1 MQLFRYASS
10 MRSVRSGAR
19 LPGRD
24 FVCLH
29 VFANN
34 INSLL
39 TCIKLTKT
47 LLIIIITEK
56 PGCKIKINNY
66 CFLLIFLCGVMK
78 FCGAMSFN
86 NVLFKVKEV
95 LLL

>member
-10 MRSVRSGAR
+10 MRSEHSGVR
-19 LPGRD
+19 LPGTD

-29 VFANN
+29 VFAN

-47 LLIIIITEK
+47 LLIYTEK
-56 PGCKIKINNY
+56 HGCKMKINNY
-66 CFLLIFLCGVMK
+66 CFFNIFVWSDEILWR
-78 FCGAMSFN
+78 
-86 NVLFKVKEV
+86 NVL
-95 LLL
+95 